1 MKNFMEER
9 GITHHMS
16 CTNTSAQNGLAERKN
31 RHLLKIT
38 RSLLFACNAPNH
50 YWGDAVLKAAHL
62 INHSPSRV
70 LKFQT
75 PHMLLKKRFPT
86 VKFSA
91 NLPLKVFRST
101 CFVHNLAPN
110 RSKLDLR
117 SIRCMF
123 LGYSS
128 TQKGYKCY
136 FPQQRK
142 VYICQDFIFFE
153 QVPFYPL
160 VGQYR
165 ENNIQEVDP
174 LWMTPMP
181 HMLHLDL
188 PQPPPENS
196 TIHTRQQPL
205 QN

>member
-1 MKNFMEER
+1 MHAM
-9 GITHHMS
+9 
-16 CTNTSAQNGLAERKN
+16 
-31 RHLLKIT
+31 LLTIIGEML
-38 RSLLFACNAPNH
+38 S
-50 YWGDAVLKAAHL
+50 AHL
-62 INHSPSRV
+62 INHTPSRV

-75 PHMLLKKRFPT
+75 PHMLLKKKFPT
-86 VKFSA
+86 VKFLA
-91 NLPLKVFRST
+91 NLPLILFGST

-110 RSKLDLR
+110 RSKLDPR

-142 VYICQDFIFFE
+142 VYICQDFIFLE

-196 TIHTRQQPL
+196 NYFYQTATLAKPAQNRHRQSGTQPKPA
-205 QN
+205 